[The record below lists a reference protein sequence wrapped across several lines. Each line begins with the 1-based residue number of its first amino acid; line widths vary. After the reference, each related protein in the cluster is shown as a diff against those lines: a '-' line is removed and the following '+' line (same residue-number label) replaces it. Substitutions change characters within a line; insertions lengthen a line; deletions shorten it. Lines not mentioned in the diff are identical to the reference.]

1 MNMLIHDTLAVEP
14 TPINRKT
21 SDYPNEMLENC
32 SDIKLKNRR
41 FTRYLEIQFWV
52 MLLFWL

>member
-1 MNMLIHDTLAVEP
+1 MNMLIHNTLAIEP

-21 SDYPNEMLENC
+21 LDPNEMLENC
-32 SDIKLKNRR
+32 SDIKLKNRK